1 MDYDEG
7 TSNVSPG
14 RGRRIV
20 AAPPMA
26 VGRRELLRC
35 NYRRSDTIR
44 PGCQQRSEL
53 LIVLLKSLMPCCR
66 ASTVVSVDFESFK
79 IRDLCTSTHGTAI
92 ERLRKPRSKSIEG
105 FSLFMASTTE
115 PHL

>member
-1 MDYDEG
+1 MLARDADG
-7 TSNVSPG
+7 GSSQH
-14 RGRRIV
+14 RWWQQV
-20 AAPPMA
+20 AA
-26 VGRRELLRC
+26 
-35 NYRRSDTIR
+35 NYSDAITEGLTRQAQLPATFGIH
-44 PGCQQRSEL
+44 QKI
-53 LIVLLKSLMPCCR
+53 IVLLKSLMSCRR